1 MILSCHYKQKY
12 YEHTAETELSVW
24 TGHMGV
30 HIAGK
35 IGPEVGTE
43 VLRQTAHRPL
53 DLKHEDGHSIVCVA
67 GDLVL

>member
-1 MILSCHYKQKY
+1 MILSCHYRQKY
-12 YEHTAETELSVW
+12 YKQTADTELSVW

-30 HIAGK
+30 HRAGK

-53 DLKHEDGHSIVCVA
+53 DLSMRMVAALSVA